1 MFHVKHQPPPNTTRP
16 LIQPLRQHNPNPQ
29 NHNNHTKQTTTFHVK
44 HPQRH
49 NQPQHTNLTVKPT
62 QKDPQQ
68 ANHQKAVTHRSLKLI
83 QPRHVWLVSWN
94 NKRQVRWHILFDLP
108 PVGVDGF
115 SQRLNKP
122 LNDNPPANPTFI
134 YTNTPHPPHKTSF
147 KTRPQSQKISF
158 TSITHVPRET
168 QQLNKL
174 QQPTTFHVKHQPSAN
189 MTSPLIQPLG
199 KYDSTSQN
207 HSN

>member
-1 MFHVKHQPPPNTTRP
+1 MHVNALRRQTAFPSNWIRFKIQNQCFTWNTTSSTTTRERALKNHHQQLNHPTMRFTWNTLTSLGHRKAKTTFHVKQMGCCKNVVFHVKHQEAF
-16 LIQPLRQHNPNPQ
+16 
-29 NHNNHTKQTTTFHVK
+29 K
-44 HPQRH
+44 
-49 NQPQHTNLTVKPT
+49 
-62 QKDPQQ
+62 
-68 ANHQKAVTHRSLKLI
+68 HQKT
-83 QPRHVWLVSWN
+83 QPSPHT
-94 NKRQVRWHILFDLP
+94 I
-108 PVGVDGF
+108 
-115 SQRLNKP
+115 KP
-122 LNDNPPANPTFI
+122 RKHKTKWQNPANPTFI

-147 KTRPQSQKISF
+147 KTQPQAQKISF